1 MNTITIDSTLYKEA
15 ERFAAQ
21 KNMSMTVFFEYAIRK
36 IMKTMSSDATAKTY
50 RDTLEY
56 QQALEYM
63 DSFVA
68 EDLTAPVPAEEKGIE
83 ALVEQKYLP

>member
-21 KNMSMTVFFEYAIRK
+21 KNMTMSSFLEYAVRK
-36 IMKTMSSDATAKTY
+36 IMKTMSSDAPIKTY

-68 EDLTAPVPAEEKGIE
+68 DDFAKSVPAEEKGID

>member
-1 MNTITIDSTLYKEA
+1 MNTITIDSALYKEA

-21 KNMSMTVFFEYAIRK
+21 NNMTMSSFLEYAVRK
-36 IMKTMSSDATAKTY
+36 IMKAMSADTPIKTY

-68 EDLTAPVPAEEKGIE
+68 ADLAKPVPAEEKGID